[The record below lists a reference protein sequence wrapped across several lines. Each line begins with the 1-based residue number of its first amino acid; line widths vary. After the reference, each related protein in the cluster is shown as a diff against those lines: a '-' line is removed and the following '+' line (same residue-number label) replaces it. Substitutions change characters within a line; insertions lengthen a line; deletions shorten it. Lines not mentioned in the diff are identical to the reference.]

1 MWLTQEAGGIVKSE
15 YDVKEK
21 LFEKEGVELYDSGYF
36 GKILLDDGRALYCE
50 HDSAMRHEVM
60 AHTAMCTHE
69 DPARVLVIDGGDGA
83 LAAELLKHPEVR
95 IDIVEPCGAMAEAA
109 VAMGCCAD
117 ALEDRRVSM
126 TIGDPAT
133 FLSEKPDGEYD
144 IVFLNRCGDG
154 RSESGLLS
162 QIERVLDPKGLVVS
176 DASSQL
182 LDMAGHKSALAA
194 LENFRIVM
202 PFCYTSMVRPGGEW
216 WLAMGSRF
224 FHPTADI
231 NLQRADLTDG
241 FTYYNSDLH
250 IARFALPT
258 SVFEQLR
265 GYVKR

>member
-1 MWLTQEAGGIVKSE
+1 MWLTQEAGGILKSE
-15 YDVKEK
+15 YGVRKR
-21 LFEKEGVELYDSGYF
+21 LFEKEGVEIYDSGYF
-36 GKILLDDGRALYCE
+36 GKILLGGGRTLYCE

-60 AHTAMCTHE
+60 AHTAMCTHAE
-69 DPARVLVIDGGDGA
+69 PARVLVVDGGDGA
-83 LAAELLKHPEVR
+83 IAAEILKHPDVR
-95 IDIVEPCGAMAEAA
+95 IDIVESCAAMVEAA
-109 VAMGCCAD
+109 DVMGCHAD
-117 ALEDRRVSM
+117 ALGHDRVSVEV
-126 TIGDPAT
+126 GEPEP
-133 FLSEKPDGEYD
+133 FLSRKPEEQYD
-144 IVFLNRCGDG
+144 IVFVNRYSDG
-154 RSESGLLS
+154 GPGSGLLA
-162 QIERVLDPKGLVVS
+162 QIERVLAPKGLVVS

-202 PFCYTSMVRPGGEW
+202 PFGYTSMVRPGGEW